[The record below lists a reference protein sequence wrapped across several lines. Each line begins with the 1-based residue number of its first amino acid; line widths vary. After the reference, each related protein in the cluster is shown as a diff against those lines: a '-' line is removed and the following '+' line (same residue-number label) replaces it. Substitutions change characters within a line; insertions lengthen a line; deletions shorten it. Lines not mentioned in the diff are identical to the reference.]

1 MEIHCRTCDYTN
13 NDGVYF
19 QWRYYLQDDK
29 LFLRILTNIKLLV
42 DSNDTEVQTYIEDNY
57 GVLVYEDQSQSIKE
71 EIASITTLAGLVIS
85 LLMVVNLVK
94 DLFNTV
100 KDLFIF

>member
-1 MEIHCRTCDYTN
+1 MEIIFKLAGIGLITSIVNQILKHC
-13 NDGVYF
+13 G
-19 QWRYYLQDDK
+19 
-29 LFLRILTNIKLLV
+29 
-42 DSNDTEVQTYIEDNY
+42 
-57 GVLVYEDQSQSIKE
+57 KE